1 MNFKIIGNIEN
12 EKTFASGAG
21 IREVSR
27 LRKVYGRG
35 RWRKRKGVATV
46 ELEDGTTILVELH
59 WYEATGTGRKE
70 YNIKRILD

>member
-59 WYEATGTGRKE
+59 WYEATGIGCKE
-70 YNIKRILD
+70 YKIKRILD